1 MNSLTRELKL
11 FTDYIETQNG
21 ETETEDGRR
30 KEGTAGV

>member
-21 ETETEDGRR
+21 ETETEDGRQ
-30 KEGTAGV
+30 